1 VKTARNAQQEG
12 IMENRR
18 NIFWV
23 LAAAL
28 FAIGA
33 LNGCVLESLPL
44 ANSGS
49 DVAQERP
56 FSPTHHTFH
65 R

>member
-1 VKTARNAQQEG
+1 
-12 IMENRR
+12 MENRR

-23 LAAAL
+23 LAVAL

-33 LNGCVLESLPL
+33 LNGCVLENLPL
-44 ANSGS
+44 SNSAS
-49 DVAQERP
+49 DAARERP
-56 FSPTHHTFH
+56 FNPTHHTFH

>member
-1 VKTARNAQQEG
+1 
-12 IMENRR
+12 MENRR
-18 NIFWV
+18 NMFWV
-23 LAAAL
+23 LAVAL

-33 LNGCVLESLPL
+33 LNGCVLENLPL
-44 ANSGS
+44 ASSGS
-49 DVAQERP
+49 EAAHERA

>member
-1 VKTARNAQQEG
+1 
-12 IMENRR
+12 MENRR

-33 LNGCVLESLPL
+33 LNGCVLENLPL
-44 ANSGS
+44 SNAGS

-56 FSPTHHTFH
+56 FNPTHHTFH